1 MYSKN
6 RIGNRNALLK
16 LSIVVFQI
24 SSISLI
30 ESEEFWETS
39 NLFHSQLII
48 SSRLKHKLDKYVRYV
63 NIVIV
68 VLLAK
73 TSSGGSGRF
82 SERVARV
89 YLINLVVKRVQTH

>member
-24 SSISLI
+24 SSISFI

-39 NLFHSQLII
+39 NLFHAQLII
-48 SSRLKHKLDKYVRYV
+48 SPRLKHKLDKYVRYV
-63 NIVIV
+63 NIVNV

-73 TSSGGSGRF
+73 TSSGGSG
-82 SERVARV
+82 
-89 YLINLVVKRVQTH
+89 